1 MNRNSSVRR
10 PEIAFCKHESKLRRT
25 APLYNATDAS
35 AQTGGFVKCCSLWG
49 HGHGTRP
56 SRSSTGATCNPLFSL
71 LGRSGP
77 LKDTKTT
84 LGFPAHCETKNQTAL
99 KRPCARA
106 VCWLLKQARAVVNED
121 EEAASSNRASYEA
134 RHTPRAAA
142 VARTARGDCSQPGS
156 DSAAQRRSRAIRL
169 AVRLVRET
177 APKGARMFTANDMT
191 STCKAQSS
199 QLAPSLA
206 ARHLQGGSRGAPISR
221 TCSKRPPT
229 VARSPKHGE
238 LHVAFRMTW
247 LVLSTKRWS
256 PNR

>member
-1 MNRNSSVRR
+1 MLW
-10 PEIAFCKHESKLRRT
+10 ATSKTNKL
-25 APLYNATDAS
+25 
-35 AQTGGFVKCCSLWG
+35 QTS
-49 HGHGTRP
+49 
-56 SRSSTGATCNPLFSL
+56 
-71 LGRSGP
+71 
-77 LKDTKTT
+77 
-84 LGFPAHCETKNQTAL
+84 LGFGL
-99 KRPCARA
+99 LRSRV
-106 VCWLLKQARAVVNED
+106 VCWLLKHARAVVDED

-229 VARSPKHGE
+229 VQLARSLKHGE
-238 LHVAFRMTW
+238 LYVAFRNDVACVEHET
-247 LVLSTKRWS
+247 LQPKPLNRRIPVRENSTVDRNSASAGRWGVFMW
-256 PNR
+256 

>member
-1 MNRNSSVRR
+1 LLW
-10 PEIAFCKHESKLRRT
+10 ATSKT
-25 APLYNATDAS
+25 NKP
-35 AQTGGFVKCCSLWG
+35 QT
-49 HGHGTRP
+49 P
-56 SRSSTGATCNPLFSL
+56 
-71 LGRSGP
+71 
-77 LKDTKTT
+77 
-84 LGFPAHCETKNQTAL
+84 LGFGL
-99 KRPCARA
+99 LRSRV
-106 VCWLLKQARAVVNED
+106 VCWLLKHARAVVDED

-238 LHVAFRMTW
+238 LYVAFRMTW
-247 LVLSTKRWS
+247 LVLSTKRCS

>member
-1 MNRNSSVRR
+1 LLW
-10 PEIAFCKHESKLRRT
+10 ATSKT
-25 APLYNATDAS
+25 NKP
-35 AQTGGFVKCCSLWG
+35 QT
-49 HGHGTRP
+49 P
-56 SRSSTGATCNPLFSL
+56 
-71 LGRSGP
+71 
-77 LKDTKTT
+77 
-84 LGFPAHCETKNQTAL
+84 LGFGL
-99 KRPCARA
+99 LRSRV
-106 VCWLLKQARAVVNED
+106 VCWLLKHARAVVDED

-229 VARSPKHGE
+229 VARSPWHGE
-238 LHVAFRMTW
+238 LYVAFRNDVACVEHET
-247 LVLSTKRWS
+247 LEPKPLNRRIPVRENGTVDRNSASVGRWGVIMW
-256 PNR
+256 

>member
-1 MNRNSSVRR
+1 MVSACFALGSCAGCSNMPVRSLTR
-10 PEIAFCKHESKLRRT
+10 TRR
-25 APLYNATDAS
+25 
-35 AQTGGFVKCCSLWG
+35 
-49 HGHGTRP
+49 RR
-56 SRSSTGATCNPLFSL
+56 RSSN
-71 LGRSGP
+71 
-77 LKDTKTT
+77 
-84 LGFPAHCETKNQTAL
+84 
-99 KRPCARA
+99 
-106 VCWLLKQARAVVNED
+106 
-121 EEAASSNRASYEA
+121 SNRASYEA

-177 APKGARMFTANDMT
+177 APKGARMFTANDMHMT
-191 STCKAQSS
+191 PTCKAQSS

-238 LHVAFRMTW
+238 LHVAFRNDVACVEHETPE
-247 LVLSTKRWS
+247 LQAQLRTYEVRQSLSCNGK
-256 PNR
+256 

>member
-1 MNRNSSVRR
+1 MLW
-10 PEIAFCKHESKLRRT
+10 ATSKT
-25 APLYNATDAS
+25 NKP
-35 AQTGGFVKCCSLWG
+35 QT
-49 HGHGTRP
+49 P
-56 SRSSTGATCNPLFSL
+56 
-71 LGRSGP
+71 
-77 LKDTKTT
+77 
-84 LGFPAHCETKNQTAL
+84 LGFGL
-99 KRPCARA
+99 LRSRV
-106 VCWLLKQARAVVNED
+106 VCWLLKHARAVVDED

-177 APKGARMFTANDMT
+177 APKGARMFTANDMA

>member
-1 MNRNSSVRR
+1 M
-10 PEIAFCKHESKLRRT
+10 
-25 APLYNATDAS
+25 
-35 AQTGGFVKCCSLWG
+35 
-49 HGHGTRP
+49 
-56 SRSSTGATCNPLFSL
+56 
-71 LGRSGP
+71 
-77 LKDTKTT
+77 
-84 LGFPAHCETKNQTAL
+84 
-99 KRPCARA
+99 
-106 VCWLLKQARAVVNED
+106 CWLLKHARAVVDQD

-142 VARTARGDCSQPGS
+142 VARTGRGDCSQPGS

-238 LHVAFRMTW
+238 LHVAFRNDVACVEHETLQPKPLKSRIPVRENGAVDRKSASRW
-247 LVLSTKRWS
+247 VDGACSSGQGEPRSALALLLFSVALIRLVRARRGASCLARRARAL
-256 PNR
+256 PAN